1 MKYGAVFAV
10 VLILSALALPAVAA
24 PPNQYSYI
32 TVSAV
37 TINLE
42 DEQAFVT
49 MEYEID
55 SGIVFLVHLLGTSD
69 LKKKLLVISGFEGA
83 KFQKLDM
90 SHAVLIVPSASQNYG
105 EGTYWFP
112 EHTFGIEVPE
122 ISIVSSQMDRTYNH
136 TSLLPG
142 MGYFGSIE

>member
-1 MKYGAVFAV
+1 MKYGAIFVAV
-10 VLILSALALPAVAA
+10 LLLGALAQPVFAA

-32 TVSAV
+32 TVQN
-37 TINLE
+37 INITLE
-42 DEQAFVT
+42 DEQATVALD
-49 MEYEID
+49 YDID

-90 SHAVLIVPSASQNYG
+90 NRATLLVPAASQDYG

-112 EHTFGIEVPE
+112 EHHFGIEVPE
-122 ISIVSSQMDRTYNH
+122 IAVFSTKMSRTYND
-136 TSLLPG
+136 TDLLPG
-142 MGYFGSIE
+142 MGHFGTIT